1 LNINVQWIV
10 IGYWLFDQTIDANK
24 IRQIGYLNFRH
35 FLILGI
41 LGNSDRKDHMKFA
54 LFHGCNIPS
63 RVKQYADA
71 TAAVCDRLGI
81 ELVEMDDFNCCG
93 YPVRNAEHRAYILS
107 AAKNLAVAEKAG
119 LDMLVMC
126 KCCYGSLK
134 RAEYFLNQEPEL
146 KTDVNRVLARENLE
160 YQNKTQVK
168 HLLSVLYHDVGI
180 ERLKKAISKV
190 YSGLQI
196 AVSYGCHALRPSNI
210 TGFDD
215 PVSPKIFDELV
226 EVTGAYSVDWTRK
239 LDCCGA
245 PMTGINDQLAMDMTQ
260 RKIDSAREAG
270 AQYICTACPYSQL
283 QFDAVQKRMASQ
295 SKNGEPIAPILY
307 PQLLGLS
314 MGIEEKTLGN
324 AENKIDL
331 SEITSFLMTE

>member
-1 LNINVQWIV
+1 M
-10 IGYWLFDQTIDANK
+10 
-24 IRQIGYLNFRH
+24 R
-35 FLILGI
+35 
-41 LGNSDRKDHMKFA
+41 FA
-54 LFHGCNIPS
+54 LFHGCNIPA

-93 YPVRNAEHRAYILS
+93 YPVRNANHRAYVLS
-107 AAKNLAVAEKAG
+107 AAKNLALAEQAG
-119 LDMLVMC
+119 LEMIVMC

-134 RAEYFLNQEPEL
+134 RAEYFLNQNPALTEE
-146 KTDVNRVLARENLE
+146 VNRILARENLE
-160 YQNKTQVK
+160 YRNKPRVK
-168 HLLSVLYHDVGI
+168 HLLSVIYHDVGL
-180 ERLKKAISKV
+180 ERLREAISKA

-210 TGFDD
+210 TEFDD

-226 EVTGAYSVDWTRK
+226 EVTGAYSVAWTRK

-245 PMTGINDQLAMDMTQ
+245 PLTGINDQLAMEMTQ
-260 RKIDSAREAG
+260 NKIDSAREAG

-283 QFDAVQKRMASQ
+283 QFDGIQKRMAELAG
-295 SKNGEPIAPILY
+295 NGEPIAPILY

-314 MGIEEKTLGN
+314 MGIDEKILGFSK
-324 AENKIDL
+324 NKIDL
-331 SEITSFLMTE
+331 SNIISFLMPE